1 MYNEFK
7 RKYIYKTT
15 QELQKTD
22 IKQYTQGKKK
32 EKSTAKNQITETQRR
47 NHSKYECSGR
57 QVYIL
62 TPPKNVPVSNTVGRT
77 GGGRAR
83 VNMLTGQPRHDLTYI

>member
-1 MYNEFK
+1 MSLKEKIF
-7 RKYIYKTT
+7 
-15 QELQKTD
+15 
-22 IKQYTQGKKK
+22 IKQPKNYRKQTQSNTHRKKKK
-32 EKSTAKNQITETQRR
+32 EKSNAKNQTTETQQR

-62 TPPKNVPVSNTVGRT
+62 TPPKNVPVGNTAGLM